1 MIDSPDVHLDD
12 TGRLVTL
19 PCISDILGT
28 TRARQFSVSLLRE
41 GHAMD
46 DTRLSIVFADDDG
59 VARNYFQLMLQ
70 KLGHDVVA
78 VAENG
83 NELLAACRDHQPDLV
98 VTDLNMPEHD
108 GLWSSEAIES
118 EFHIPVIVVTG
129 HDEPDLVKL
138 TTAGNIHAY
147 LVKPVQMGELKMAI
161 ALAMRKSAPQ
171 ATV

>member
-1 MIDSPDVHLDD
+1 
-12 TGRLVTL
+12 
-19 PCISDILGT
+19 
-28 TRARQFSVSLLRE
+28 
-41 GHAMD
+41 MD

-147 LVKPVQMGELKMAI
+147 LVKPVQMGDLKMAI

-171 ATV
+171 ATVSSICRFPSSVAMHDSEER